1 MDEAPNNPT
10 GESVSVDNNNKSA
23 SVNNDQN
30 KPEGNDSKSNM
41 LPSDDSIPNTPGNEI
56 KINKYL
62 IIAVVVIII
71 LLVIAYFLYH
81 YNILGVRIL
90 VRHTLGLS
98 TPSST

>member
-1 MDEAPNNPT
+1 MEGTLNKP
-10 GESVSVDNNNKSA
+10 ESESITEDNNNKSA
-23 SVNNDQN
+23 SVNGNQN
-30 KPEGNDSKSNM
+30 KPEVNDSKSGM
-41 LPSDDSIPNTPGNEI
+41 LPSDDRIPNTPGNEI

-98 TPSST
+98 TPGSA